1 MLSLRSRLPISLS
14 IIRVVALIARPAVN
28 HAFNW
33 LISLTNLVLAQRQV
47 SQGTWA
53 IQRVGGHRCQAI
65 AIDVELLQI
74 HTPLEKTLLDQL
86 DLVSGQI
93 QETEVLQNM
102 QFGGGEDWIQIVA
115 QQIVRQSQFVQ
126 RILEAIEC
134 LLRYPSNEIVGQI
147 QLLNG
152 QFELTK
158 SLRLEGLSIAY
169 WLNYRNMILNEW
181 KSNISTAYTY
191 ESNR

>member
-1 MLSLRSRLPISLS
+1 
-14 IIRVVALIARPAVN
+14 VALIARPAVN

-134 LLRYPSNEIVGQI
+134 LLRYPSDEIVGQI